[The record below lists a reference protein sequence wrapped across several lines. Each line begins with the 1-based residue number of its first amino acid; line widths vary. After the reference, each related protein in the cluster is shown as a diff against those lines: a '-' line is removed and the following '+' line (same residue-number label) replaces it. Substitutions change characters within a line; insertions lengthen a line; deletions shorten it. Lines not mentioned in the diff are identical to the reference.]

1 MQFIFIYELRKD
13 CTDQFMQ
20 DDCRFVKNVDQKDA
34 DKDGVGDVCDN
45 CPDLYNPDQ
54 KDSDNDGQGDSCD
67 IDVDNDGNKPSDN

>member
-67 IDVDNDGNKPSDN
+67 IDVDNDGNKPSHN